1 MENNLPVQSPVFL
14 IETNRISPN
23 PQQPRRD
30 FDEQELME
38 LASSIREF
46 GIIQPIVVTKIEKDT
61 ETGTQVEYQLIAG
74 ERRWRAAKIAGLER
88 IPAIIRSINLER
100 DRLELAIIENVQ
112 RANLNPIEAARAYAK
127 LQDQFSLTQREIA
140 VRIGKSRETIA
151 NVLRLLNLPTQL
163 QEAVAKNTISES
175 QARLLLSISDPIQ
188 QQTLFE
194 DILKSSLSVR
204 ELKSRIQKIKT
215 ADQQEMSSSSSEI
228 TPSPEL
234 SSIQKTLEELLGTK
248 VKIENGNPPA
258 GGGKITF
265 SFYSPEE
272 LQGIIQKLSKQP
284 NQEQEQQDQISL

>member
-1 MENNLPVQSPVFL
+1 MENNLPIQGPVFL

-30 FDEQELME
+30 FNEQELME

-46 GIIQPIVVTKIEKDT
+46 GIIQPIVVTKIENET

-88 IPAIIRSINLER
+88 IPAVIRSVNREQ

-175 QARLLLSISDPIQ
+175 QARLLLSVSDPIQ
-188 QQTLFE
+188 QQNLFE

-215 ADQQEMSSSSSEI
+215 AGQQEESSVAAI
-228 TPSPEL
+228 APSPEL
-234 SSIQKTLEELLGTK
+234 FSIQKTLEELLGTK
-248 VKIENGNPPA
+248 VKLESSGQS
-258 GGGKITF
+258 GKITI

-272 LQGIIQKLSKQP
+272 LQGIIQKISKQQP
-284 NQEQEQQDQISL
+284 GQEQQDQISL